1 MAKQQEKKESFGSR
15 LKTIGMAI
23 KFTNQ
28 RDKLFLPLEAAA
40 ILLPFVIVTA
50 LVVFAK
56 FSLLWYIS
64 ALFVALLAGMIVLN
78 MRTSKVV
85 NKEAIGKPGAAYALI
100 DGIRGWQ
107 VTPGVAALSETQ
119 MVHRAV
125 GKAGVVL
132 LGEGGGKVRKL
143 LGQEKKR
150 ISRVVGSTPV
160 YTFMVG
166 ETANDDFSVTE
177 VRKRLMKLPK
187 NIDSKAAN
195 HIAKRLDAL
204 GIGMAIPKGPIP
216 TSANAGKGARRAMLR
231 GR

>member
-1 MAKQQEKKESFGSR
+1 MAKQQEKETFRSR

-23 KFTNQ
+23 KFTYR
-28 RDKLFLPLEAAA
+28 RDKWFLPLEAAA

-50 LVVFAK
+50 LVIFAD
-56 FSLLWYIS
+56 FNLLWFVS
-64 ALFVALLAGMIVLN
+64 AVFVALLAGMIVLN
-78 MRTSKVV
+78 VRTSKVV

-160 YTFMVG
+160 YTFLIG

-177 VRKRLMKLPK
+177 VRKRLTRLPK

-195 HIAKRLDAL
+195 HVAKRLDAL

>member
-1 MAKQQEKKESFGSR
+1 MAKQQEKETFGSR
-15 LKTIGMAI
+15 LKTIGMAV

-50 LVVFAK
+50 LVVFAR
-56 FSLLWYIS
+56 FSLLWYVS
-64 ALFVALLAGMIVLN
+64 AVFVALLAGLIVLN

-85 NKEAIGKPGAAYALI
+85 NKEAIGKPGAAYALV

-107 VTPGVAALSETQ
+107 VTPGVAAVSETQ

-166 ETANDDFSVTE
+166 ETDSDDFSVTE

-187 NIDSKAAN
+187 NIDSKDAN

>member
-1 MAKQQEKKESFGSR
+1 MAKQQEKETFGSR

-50 LVVFAK
+50 LVVFAR

-64 ALFVALLAGMIVLN
+64 ALFVALLAGLIVLN

-85 NKEAIGKPGAAYALI
+85 NKEAVGKPGAAYALI

-160 YTFMVG
+160 YTFLVG

-204 GIGMAIPKGPIP
+204 GIGMAIPKGPMP
-216 TSANAGKGARRAMLR
+216 TSANAGKAARRAALR

>member
-1 MAKQQEKKESFGSR
+1 MAKQQEKETFGSR
-15 LKTIGMAI
+15 LKTIGLAI
-23 KFTNQ
+23 KFTSK
-28 RDKLFLPLEAAA
+28 RDKWFLPLEAAA
-40 ILLPFVIVTA
+40 ILLPFVVVTA
-50 LVVFAK
+50 LVVFAR

-85 NKEAIGKPGAAYALI
+85 NAEAVGKPGAAYALI
-100 DGIRGWQ
+100 DGMRGWH
-107 VTPGVAALSETQ
+107 VTAGVAAVSETQ

-125 GKAGVVL
+125 GKPGVVL
-132 LGEGGGKVRKL
+132 LAEGGGKARKL

-150 ISRVVGSTPV
+150 ISRVVGSTPI

-166 ETANDDFSVTE
+166 ETAGDDFSVTE
-177 VRKRLMKLPK
+177 VRKRLQKLPR
-187 NIDSKAAN
+187 NIDAKGAN
-195 HIAKRLDAL
+195 HVAKRLDAL
-204 GIGMAIPKGPIP
+204 GMGMAIPKGPIP

>member
-1 MAKQQEKKESFGSR
+1 
-15 LKTIGMAI
+15 
-23 KFTNQ
+23 
-28 RDKLFLPLEAAA
+28 
-40 ILLPFVIVTA
+40 
-50 LVVFAK
+50 
-56 FSLLWYIS
+56 
-64 ALFVALLAGMIVLN
+64 
-78 MRTSKVV
+78 
-85 NKEAIGKPGAAYALI
+85 
-100 DGIRGWQ
+100 
-107 VTPGVAALSETQ
+107 

-160 YTFMVG
+160 YTFLVG

>member
-1 MAKQQEKKESFGSR
+1 MAKQREKETFGSR

-23 KFTNQ
+23 KFTSQ
-28 RDKLFLPLEAAA
+28 RDKLFVPLEAAA

-50 LVVFAK
+50 LVVFAR

-78 MRTSKVV
+78 VRTSKVV
-85 NKEAIGKPGAAYALI
+85 NKEAVGKPGAAYALI

-166 ETANDDFSVTE
+166 ETPNDDFSVTE

>member
-1 MAKQQEKKESFGSR
+1 MAKQQEKETFGSR

-28 RDKLFLPLEAAA
+28 RDKWFLPLEAAA

-50 LVVFAK
+50 LVVFAR
-56 FSLLWYIS
+56 FPLLWYVS
-64 ALFVALLAGMIVLN
+64 SLFVALLAGLIVLN

-85 NKEAIGKPGAAYALI
+85 NEEAIGKPGAAYALI

-160 YTFMVG
+160 YTFLVG
-166 ETANDDFSVTE
+166 ESAGDDFSVTE
-177 VRKRLMKLPK
+177 VRKRLTQLPK
-187 NIDSKAAN
+187 NIESKDAN

-204 GIGMAIPKGPIP
+204 GIGMAIPKGPMP
-216 TSANAGKGARRAMLR
+216 TSANAGKAARRAALR

>member
-1 MAKQQEKKESFGSR
+1 MAKQQDKETFGSR

-50 LVVFAK
+50 LVIFAD
-56 FSLLWYIS
+56 FSLIWFVS
-64 ALFVALLAGMIVLN
+64 SLFVALLAGLIVLN
-78 MRTSKVV
+78 MRTTKVV
-85 NKEAIGKPGAAYALI
+85 NNEAIGKPGAAYALI

-160 YTFMVG
+160 YTFAVG
-166 ETANDDFSVTE
+166 EGANDDFSVTE

-216 TSANAGKGARRAMLR
+216 TSTNAGKGARRAMLR

>member
-1 MAKQQEKKESFGSR
+1 MAKQQEKETFRSR
-15 LKTIGMAI
+15 LRTIGMAI
-23 KFTNQ
+23 KFTYK
-28 RDKLFLPLEAAA
+28 RDKWFLPLQAAA

-50 LVVFAK
+50 LVIFAN
-56 FSLLWYIS
+56 FNLLWFVS
-64 ALFVALLAGMIVLN
+64 AVFVALLAAMIVLN
-78 MRTSKVV
+78 ARTSKVV
-85 NKEAIGKPGAAYALI
+85 NKEAVGKPGAAYALI

-150 ISRVVGSTPV
+150 ISRVVGSTPI
-160 YTFMVG
+160 YTFLVG
-166 ETANDDFSVTE
+166 ETPNDDFSVTE
-177 VRKRLMKLPK
+177 VRKRLTKLPK
-187 NIDSKAAN
+187 NIDSKGAN
-195 HIAKRLDAL
+195 HVSKRLDAL

>member
-1 MAKQQEKKESFGSR
+1 MAKQQEKETFGSR

-50 LVVFAK
+50 LVIFAR
-56 FSLLWYIS
+56 FSLFWYAS
-64 ALFVALLAGMIVLN
+64 AVFVALLAGLIVLN

-150 ISRVVGSTPV
+150 ISRVIGSTPV

-166 ETANDDFSVTE
+166 ETAGDDFSVTE
-177 VRKRLMKLPK
+177 VRKRLMRLPK

-204 GIGMAIPKGPIP
+204 GIGMAIPKGPMP
-216 TSANAGKGARRAMLR
+216 TSANAGKAARRAALR

>member
-1 MAKQQEKKESFGSR
+1 MAKQQDKETFGSR
-15 LKTIGMAI
+15 LKTIGMAV

-50 LVVFAK
+50 LVVFAG
-56 FSLLWYIS
+56 FSLLWYVS
-64 ALFVALLAGMIVLN
+64 ALFVALLAGLIVLN
-78 MRTSKVV
+78 MRTTKVV

-107 VTPGVAALSETQ
+107 VTPGVAALSESQ

-204 GIGMAIPKGPIP
+204 GIGMAIPKGPVP

>member
-1 MAKQQEKKESFGSR
+1 MAKQQEKETFGSR

-50 LVVFAK
+50 LVIFLD
-56 FSLLWYIS
+56 FHLLWYVS
-64 ALFVALLAGMIVLN
+64 AVFVALLAGLIVLN

-85 NKEAIGKPGAAYALI
+85 NQEAVGKPGAAYALI
-100 DGIRGWQ
+100 DGIRGWT

-132 LGEGGGKVRKL
+132 LGEGGPKTRKL

-160 YTFMVG
+160 YTFLVG
-166 ETANDDFSVTE
+166 ENDSDDFSVTE

-204 GIGMAIPKGPIP
+204 GVGMAIPKGPIP
-216 TSANAGKGARRAMLR
+216 TSVNQGRAARRAMLR

>member
-1 MAKQQEKKESFGSR
+1 MAKQQEKETFGSR
-15 LKTIGMAI
+15 LKTIGMAF
-23 KFTNQ
+23 KFTTQ
-28 RDKLFLPLEAAA
+28 RDKLFLPLAAA
-40 ILLPFVIVTA
+40 AVLLPFIIVTA
-50 LVVFAK
+50 LVIFAN
-56 FSLLWYIS
+56 FSLLWFVS
-64 ALFVALLAGMIVLN
+64 SLFVALLAVLIVLN
-78 MRTSKVV
+78 TRTSKVV
-85 NKEAIGKPGAAYALI
+85 NQEAIGKPGAAYALI
-100 DGIRGWQ
+100 DGMRGWT
-107 VTPGVAALSETQ
+107 VTPGVAAVSETQ

-150 ISRVVGSTPV
+150 ISRVVGSAPV

-177 VRKRLMKLPK
+177 IRKRLTKLPK
-187 NIDSKAAN
+187 NIESKDAN

-216 TSANAGKGARRAMLR
+216 TSANAGKGARRAMLK

>member
-1 MAKQQEKKESFGSR
+1 MAKQQEKETFGSR

-28 RDKLFLPLEAAA
+28 RDKLFVPLEAAA

-50 LVVFAK
+50 LVIFAD
-56 FSLLWYIS
+56 FSLLWFVS
-64 ALFVALLAGMIVLN
+64 SLFVALLAGLIVLN

-204 GIGMAIPKGPIP
+204 GIGMAIPKGPMP
-216 TSANAGKGARRAMLR
+216 TSANAGKAARRAALR

>member
-1 MAKQQEKKESFGSR
+1 MAKQQEKESFGSR
-15 LKTIGMAI
+15 LKVIGQAV
-23 KFTNQ
+23 KFTTQ
-28 RDKLFLPLEAAA
+28 RDKWFLPLEAVA
-40 ILLPFVIVTA
+40 ILLPFIVVTA
-50 LVVFAK
+50 LVLFARI
-56 FSLLWYIS
+56 SLFWFVS
-64 ALFVALLAGMIVLN
+64 AVFVALLAGMIVLN

-85 NKEAIGKPGAAYALI
+85 NKEAVGRPGAAYALI
-100 DGIRGWQ
+100 DGMRGWH
-107 VTPGVAALSETQ
+107 VTPGVAALSESQ

-166 ETANDDFSVTE
+166 ETPNDDFSVTE
-177 VRKRLMKLPK
+177 VRKRLTRLPR
-187 NIDSKAAN
+187 NIGAKEAN
-195 HIAKRLDAL
+195 HVSKRLDAL
-204 GIGMAIPKGPIP
+204 GMGLSIPKGPVP
-216 TSANAGKGARRAMLR
+216 TSANQGRAARRAMLR

>member
-1 MAKQQEKKESFGSR
+1 MAKQQEKETFGSR

-28 RDKLFLPLEAAA
+28 RDKLFVPLEAAA

-50 LVVFAK
+50 LVVFAR

-160 YTFMVG
+160 YTFLVG
-166 ETANDDFSVTE
+166 ETASDDFSVTE

-204 GIGMAIPKGPIP
+204 GIGMAIPKGPMP
-216 TSANAGKGARRAMLR
+216 TSANAGKAARRAALR